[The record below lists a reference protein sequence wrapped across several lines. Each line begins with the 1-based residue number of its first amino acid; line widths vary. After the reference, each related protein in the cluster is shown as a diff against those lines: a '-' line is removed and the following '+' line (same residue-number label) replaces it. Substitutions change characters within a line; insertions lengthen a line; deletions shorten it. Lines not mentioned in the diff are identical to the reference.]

1 MGPGHLVERVAARLR
16 GVGGVS
22 APPPAGPGEQGA
34 AEPAADATLA
44 LPPSGDSGEG
54 EALLLPPPVFVPAD
68 AAPVIAAAMA
78 AAGAGPTPG
87 PAAGPASGVAADVML
102 ARIAADAPAGLSRVA
117 EQLAPA
123 ARPATDPAAPNGY
136 LDLEALERAG
146 LVVGRKLR
154 TRISEEFRVTVG
166 TILRSLKTSYTP
178 GRGSGNL
185 VMVTS
190 SRPGE
195 GKSFTSLN
203 LAGSIAQHTQREVL
217 LVDVDAKQNSLTDQ
231 LGVGDRPGLVD
242 LAANA
247 SLRIEDTVIRTSI
260 PNLLVLPVGIRR
272 FDAEMGEGTVARPV
286 SSLIERLARRYS
298 NHLIILDAP
307 PCLSTSDPSTFAQVV
322 GQIILVVEAE
332 KTQKSE
338 VLASLDLI
346 KACPSIMLMLN
357 KIKVTTS
364 YTFGAYHYF
373 GTYS

>member
-1 MGPGHLVERVAARLR
+1 MAKGPSHLVERVAARLR
-16 GVGGVS
+16 GVGGLT
-22 APPPAGPGEQGA
+22 APPPAAPPEAGA
-34 AEPAADATLA
+34 AEPAL
-44 LPPSGDSGEG
+44 DSAEIVETGAEEAIELGE
-54 EALLLPPPVFVPAD
+54 PMV
-68 AAPVIAAAMA
+68 AAAEA
-78 AAGAGPTPG
+78 SAVTPE
-87 PAAGPASGVAADVML
+87 VML
-102 ARIAADAPAGLSRVA
+102 ARVAADAPAGLARVA
-117 EQLAPA
+117 GDLAPGLHS
-123 ARPATDPAAPNGY
+123 PAEDFPPGF

-166 TILRSLKTSYTP
+166 AILRSIKTSYTP

-185 VMVTS
+185 LMITS

-203 LAGSIAQHTQREVL
+203 LAGSIAQHTQREVM

-231 LGVGDRPGLVD
+231 LGIGDRPGLVD
-242 LAANA
+242 LAASA
-247 SLRIEDTVIRTSI
+247 TLRIEDTVVRTSI
-260 PNLLVLPVGIRR
+260 PNLSFLPVGARR
-272 FDAEMGEGTVARPV
+272 FDGGDMGEGTVARPV
-286 SSLIERLARRYS
+286 TSLIERLARRYA
-298 NHLIILDAP
+298 NHLVILDAP

-322 GQIILVVEAE
+322 GQIVLVVEAE
-332 KTQKSE
+332 KTQRSE

-346 KACPSIMLMLN
+346 KACPSITLMLN

>member
-1 MGPGHLVERVAARLR
+1 MAMGPNHLVERVAARLR
-16 GVGGVS
+16 GVGGVNTPPPDAS
-22 APPPAGPGEQGA
+22 DETVAIPPPAGEEEA
-34 AEPAADATLA
+34 LA
-44 LPPSGDSGEG
+44 LPPPIYIPPAAG
-54 EALLLPPPVFVPAD
+54 EAPPATD
-68 AAPVIAAAMA
+68 AAPVIAAALA
-78 AAGAGPTPG
+78 AAVGGPS
-87 PAAGPASGVAADVML
+87 PAAGPNALAADAML
-102 ARIAADAPAGLSRVA
+102 ARIAAEAPGGLSRVA
-117 EQLAPA
+117 AELSPA
-123 ARPATDPAAPNGY
+123 ARGGDPAITPGY

-231 LGVGDRPGLVD
+231 LGIGDRPGLVD
-242 LAANA
+242 LAASA
-247 SLRIEDTVIRTSI
+247 TLRIEDTVVRTSI

-272 FDAEMGEGTVARPV
+272 FDGEMGEGTVARPV

-322 GQIILVVEAE
+322 GQVILVVEAE

-338 VLASLDLI
+338 VMASLDLI

>member
-1 MGPGHLVERVAARLR
+1 MAMGPNHLVERVAARLR
-16 GVGGVS
+16 GVGGLTT
-22 APPPAGPGEQGA
+22 PPPADPPAPGAE
-34 AEPAADATLA
+34 EPAGTEAEAAGDEETLQ
-44 LPPSGDSGEG
+44 LTEPM
-54 EALLLPPPVFVPAD
+54 L
-68 AAPVIAAAMA
+68 AAAR
-78 AAGAGPTPG
+78 
-87 PAAGPASGVAADVML
+87 PAGVAADVML
-102 ARIAADAPAGLSRVA
+102 ARVAAEAPAGLARVA
-117 EQLAPA
+117 GDLAPNL
-123 ARPATDPAAPNGY
+123 RTPGGDPAQPPGF
-136 LDLEALERAG
+136 LDLESLERAG

-166 TILRSLKTSYTP
+166 AILRSIKTSYTP

-185 VMVTS
+185 LMITS

-217 LVDVDAKQNSLTDQ
+217 LVDVDAKQNSITDQ
-231 LGVGDRPGLVD
+231 LGIGDRLGLVD

-247 SLRIEDTVIRTSI
+247 NLRIEDTVVRTSI
-260 PNLLVLPVGIRR
+260 PSLTILPVGNRR
-272 FDAEMGEGTVARPV
+272 FDGHEMGEGTVARPV
-286 SSLIERLARRYS
+286 TALIERLARRYA
-298 NHLIILDAP
+298 NHLVILDAP

-322 GQIILVVEAE
+322 GQIVLVVEAE
-332 KTQKSE
+332 KTQRSE

-346 KACPSIMLMLN
+346 RACPSITLLLN

>member
-1 MGPGHLVERVAARLR
+1 MAMGPNHLVERVAARLR
-16 GVGGVS
+16 GVGGVNTPPPDAS
-22 APPPAGPGEQGA
+22 DETVAIPPPAGEEEA
-34 AEPAADATLA
+34 LA
-44 LPPSGDSGEG
+44 LPPPIYIPPAAG
-54 EALLLPPPVFVPAD
+54 EAPPATD
-68 AAPVIAAAMA
+68 AAPVIAAALA
-78 AAGAGPTPG
+78 AAVGGPS
-87 PAAGPASGVAADVML
+87 PAAGPNALAADAML
-102 ARIAADAPAGLSRVA
+102 ARIAAVAPGGLSRVA
-117 EQLAPA
+117 AELSPA
-123 ARPATDPAAPNGY
+123 ARGGDPAITPGY
-136 LDLEALERAG
+136 HDLEALERAG

-231 LGVGDRPGLVD
+231 LGIGDRPGLVD
-242 LAANA
+242 LAASA
-247 SLRIEDTVIRTSI
+247 TLRIEDTVVRTSI

-272 FDAEMGEGTVARPV
+272 FDGEMGEGTVARPV

-322 GQIILVVEAE
+322 GQVILVVEAE

-338 VLASLDLI
+338 VMASLDLI